1 MSEICIRDILAGN
14 EYVYVIQQIH
24 DDISQFVSP
33 VSVYLS
39 RGISFLGTRNLIK
52 ASGARRQTSIPK
64 EFRIGVICPS
74 CGRKAVLQKGA

>member
-52 ASGARRQTSIPK
+52 ASGARRQTK